1 MEFNRLFGLLLGAT
15 TLWSCMALATTG
27 QLHAWVFVLVLPF
40 LLLPMLGLAS
50 RVRISTL
57 WSTLLTLTAF
67 LLALFSLFV
76 LREVMFGIVYFFLYL
91 TVLKAW
97 TLHRNRDV
105 FQLLVL
111 TFFLMVAAS
120 VMTAAI
126 SFGLMFIGYA
136 VLLTATW
143 ILFSIRRDALTIPP
157 AEKKKRSRGGAF
169 RRPRPVFPAAD
180 VLENRLGSARI
191 LSRGFVLTLVSLGLA
206 TICGSVGLFFIIPRL
221 SAQQMLAGF
230 GTARPQSVSGF
241 SEQVDFRSLGSIQLD
256 PTIIGRVRLPLLASI
271 EERPSYLRLR
281 GTSLDAY
288 TGRQWRK
295 SAAAY
300 SRQWPATLA
309 EFYFAEDTPRGER
322 IIQEVILEPD
332 GGSYLFGASMP
343 IHYRFDRAVNVVLD
357 RISFSVQA
365 PRAREQTL
373 RYVVN
378 SYLPPPILDGS
389 PVDRPLRNLMV
400 KAVDSARR
408 LPADLQGM
416 IQSGRSAVNSPPP
429 AIRDTSPGPTDPLFQ
444 SLLPSMRMP
453 RPGRFDEQHLGATS
467 RGRQTASALPTNLR
481 RLFLQMPEL
490 ADLQTVERLAR
501 EWTAEALTPL
511 QQARIIERKLRTE
524 YGYTTDIQITN
535 PERHLTEFL
544 TVRREGHCEY
554 FATAMTLM
562 LRKLGI
568 PARLVTGYY
577 TDEWNASGG
586 YFLLR
591 RQHAHSWVEAWL
603 DPHGWVTFEP
613 SPASGVGANRI
624 PSALFR
630 RVQQWLDTMRYL
642 WYRNVIDFDIRDQF
656 ILARRM
662 REFRLTGGIHQFLA
676 QIRVGGANLALRR
689 MGLSPG
695 RILGLALL
703 GILAVALLGFLVR
716 ELFRGGKARR
726 NGNRHASRSSLEQI
740 QFYLELL
747 RTLAALRYLRPRGQ
761 TPLEYARQ
769 LVREHAEWADFLP
782 ITQSYYQVRYR
793 REDVPDELLE
803 RARRLLE
810 RIRHAPRGGNTPSS
824 KTGAA

>member
-1 MEFNRLFGLLLGAT
+1 MGFNRLFRLLLGAT

-27 QLHAWVFVLVLPF
+27 QLHAWVFLMALPF
-40 LLLPMLGLAS
+40 LLAPMLGLA
-50 RVRISTL
+50 RWVKIPVL

-67 LLALFSLFV
+67 VLALFSLFV
-76 LREVMFGIVYFFLYL
+76 LHEIMYGIVYFFLYL
-91 TVLKAW
+91 TVLKVW

-136 VLLTATW
+136 ILLTATW
-143 ILFSIRRDALTIPP
+143 ILFSIRRDAVTLPSP
-157 AEKKKRSRGGAF
+157 GKKKQRRESAL
-169 RRPRPVFPAAD
+169 RRPRPVFPHPED
-180 VLENRLGSARI
+180 MERRLGNARI
-191 LSRGFVLTLVSLGLA
+191 FSRGFAFTLVSLAVA
-206 TICGSVGLFFIIPRL
+206 TICGSVGLFFVIPRL

-230 GTARPQSVSGF
+230 GTSRPQSVSGF

-256 PTIIGRVRLPLLASI
+256 PTIIGRVRLPLLTSV

-281 GTSLDAY
+281 GTSLDTY

-300 SRQWPATLA
+300 SRQWPASLA
-309 EFYFAEDTPRGER
+309 EFYFAEETPRGER
-322 IIQEVILEPD
+322 IVQEVFLDPD

-343 IHYRFDRAVNVVLD
+343 IHYRFDRSINVVLD

-365 PRAREQTL
+365 PRAREQTI

-378 SYLPPPILDGS
+378 SYLPPTIRDEPPS
-389 PVDRPLRNLMV
+389 DRPLRNLV
-400 KAVDSARR
+400 ARIVDSVGE
-408 LPADLQGM
+408 LPTDVQ
-416 IQSGRSAVNSPPP
+416 QWVKDGRALLNSQPPNVQ
-429 AIRDTSPGPTDPLFQ
+429 DTSPGPTDPLFQ
-444 SLLPSMRMP
+444 SLMPSMRMP
-453 RPGRFDEQHLGATS
+453 RPGRFSEERGDPAS
-467 RGRQTASALPTNLR
+467 RGRRNAPALPANLR
-481 RLFLQMPEL
+481 RLFLQLPDL

-501 EWTAEALTPL
+501 EWSADSLTPL
-511 QQARIIERKLRTE
+511 QQARVIERKLRTE
-524 YGYTTDIQITN
+524 YGYTTDIQISN

-577 TDEWNASGG
+577 TDEWNPSGG

-591 RQHAHSWVEAWL
+591 RQHAHSWVEAWM

-624 PSALFR
+624 PSALYR

-642 WYRNVIDFDIRDQF
+642 WYRHVIDFDIRDQF

-662 REFRLTGGIHQFLA
+662 REFRLTGGISQFLA

-695 RILGLALL
+695 RILAIVIL
-703 GILAVALLGFLVR
+703 GILAAALLWFLAR
-716 ELFRGGKARR
+716 ELFRGRKPRR
-726 NGNRHASRSSLEQI
+726 NGARPTSRASLEQVH
-740 QFYLELL
+740 FYLELL
-747 RTLAALRYLRPRGQ
+747 RTLAALRYPRPRGQ

-769 LVREHAEWADFLP
+769 LVREHADWDDFLP
-782 ITQSYYQVRYR
+782 ITQSYYQIRYR

-824 KTGAA
+824 KAGVA